1 MAGGPTPKNRDIARQ
16 REDEVMLLRTRE
28 RLEFR
33 EIAER
38 IGADVKNTYE
48 AWKRGRA
55 RQHQEATEA
64 FGAYVGE
71 QLATC
76 RQVVDGLMPMV
87 RAGGMHAPKA
97 GEAIVRAMDHEAKLL
112 GLYAPVTAN
121 VTATDEMTARVKA
134 LADEIAQLEET

>member
-1 MAGGPTPKNRDIARQ
+1 MATKHNEDIARE
-16 REDEVMLLRTRE
+16 REDRVMLLRTRD
-28 RLEFR
+28 RMQFR
-33 EIAER
+33 EIAEE

-55 RQHQEATEA
+55 RLHQEAA
-64 FGAYVGE
+64 DSFGAYVGE

-76 RQVVDGLMPMV
+76 QQVIDGLMPMV

-112 GLYAPVTAN
+112 GLYAPVKAS
-121 VTATDEMTARVKA
+121 VQITDEMTARVKA
-134 LADEIAQLEET
+134 LADEIAQLEDT

>member
-1 MAGGPTPKNRDIARQ
+1 MATKKNADIARQ

-48 AWKRGRA
+48 AWKRGRT
-55 RQHQEATEA
+55 RLHQEAA
-64 FGAYVGE
+64 DSFGAYVGE

-76 RQVVDGLMPMV
+76 KQVIDGLMPQV
-87 RAGGMHAPKA
+87 FAGGMNASKA
-97 GEAIVRAMDHEAKLL
+97 AEAIVKAMDHEAKLL
-112 GLYAPVTAN
+112 GLYAPVKAN
-121 VTATDEMTARVKA
+121 VTVTDEMTTRIKA

>member
-1 MAGGPTPKNRDIARQ
+1 VATKKNADVARQ

-55 RQHQEATEA
+55 RLHQEAAES

-76 RQVVDGLMPMV
+76 KQLIDGLMPQV
-87 RAGGMHAPKA
+87 FAGGLNGSKA
-97 GEAIVRAMDHEAKLL
+97 AEAVVRAMDHEAKLL
-112 GLYAPVTAN
+112 GLYAPVRSN
-121 VTATDEMTARVKA
+121 VTVTDEMTARVKA
-134 LADEIAQLEET
+134 LADELAQLEET

>member
-1 MAGGPTPKNRDIARQ
+1 MATKRNADVARQ
-16 REDEVMLLRTRE
+16 REDEVMILRTRE

-33 EIAER
+33 EIADR

-55 RQHQEATEA
+55 RLHQEAAES

-76 RQVVDGLMPMV
+76 KQLIDGLMPAV
-87 RAGGMHAPKA
+87 FAGGLNGSKA
-97 GEAIVRAMDHEAKLL
+97 AEAVVRAMDHEAKLL
-112 GLYAPVTAN
+112 GLYAPVRSN
-121 VTATDEMTARVKA
+121 VTVTDEMTARVKA
-134 LADEIAQLEET
+134 LADELAQLEET

>member
-1 MAGGPTPKNRDIARQ
+1 MATKQNAEIARQ
-16 REDEVMLLRTRE
+16 REDEVMLLRTRD
-28 RLEFR
+28 RMAFR
-33 EIAER
+33 DIADQ

-55 RQHQEATEA
+55 RLHQEAADA
-64 FGAYVGE
+64 FGTYVGE

-76 RQVVDGLMPMV
+76 QHVIDGLMPMV

-112 GLYAPVTAN
+112 GLYAPVKAN
-121 VTATDEMTARVKA
+121 VQITDEMTARVKA

>member
-1 MAGGPTPKNRDIARQ
+1 MATKKNEDLARQ
-16 REDEVMLLRTRE
+16 REDEVMILRTRE

-48 AWKRGRA
+48 AWKRGRT
-55 RQHQEATEA
+55 RLHQEAADA

-76 RQVVDGLMPMV
+76 RQIIDGLMP
-87 RAGGMHAPKA
+87 RIIQGDAKA
-97 GEAIVRAMDHEAKLL
+97 AEAAVRAMDHEAKLL
-112 GLYAPVTAN
+112 GLYAPVKAS
-121 VTATDEMTARVKA
+121 VTVTDEMTARVKA

>member
-1 MAGGPTPKNRDIARQ
+1 MAGPTAKNRDVARQ
-16 REDEVMLLRTRE
+16 REDEVMILRTRE

-55 RQHQEATEA
+55 RLHKEAAEA
-64 FGAYVGE
+64 FGTYVGE

-76 RQVVDGLMPMV
+76 REVIDGLMPMV
-87 RAGGMHAPKA
+87 RTGGMHAPKA

-112 GLYAPVTAN
+112 GLYAPVKQN
-121 VTATDEMTARVKA
+121 VQITDEMTARVKA
-134 LADEIAQLEET
+134 LADEIAQLEDT

>member
-1 MAGGPTPKNRDIARQ
+1 MAGPTAKNRDVAEM
-16 REDEVMLLRTRE
+16 REDEVMILRTRD

-55 RQHQEATEA
+55 RLHREAAES
-64 FGAYVGE
+64 FGTYVGE

-76 RQVVDGLMPMV
+76 REVIDGLMPMV

-112 GLYAPVTAN
+112 GLYAPVKAN
-121 VTATDEMTARVKA
+121 VTVTDEMTAKVKA
-134 LADEIAQLEET
+134 LADEIAQLEDA

>member
-1 MAGGPTPKNRDIARQ
+1 MATKANAEIARE
-16 REDEVMLLRTRE
+16 REDRVMLLRTRD
-28 RLEFR
+28 RMSFR
-33 EIAER
+33 DIATEID
-38 IGADVKNTYE
+38 ADVKNTYQ

-55 RQHQEATEA
+55 RLHQEATEA

-76 RQVVDGLMPMV
+76 QQVIDGLMPMV

-112 GLYAPVTAN
+112 GLYAPVKAN
-121 VTATDEMTARVKA
+121 VQITEEMTARIHA
-134 LADEIAQLEET
+134 LADEIAQLEDT

>member
-1 MAGGPTPKNRDIARQ
+1 MATKKNEDIARQ
-16 REDEVMLLRTRE
+16 REDEVMLLRTRD

-38 IGADVKNTYE
+38 IGADVKNTYQ

-55 RQHQEATEA
+55 RLHQEAAES

-76 RQVVDGLMPMV
+76 RQVIDGLMPMV

-112 GLYAPVTAN
+112 GLYAPVKHN
-121 VTATDEMTARVKA
+121 VTVTDEMTARVKA
-134 LADEIAQLEET
+134 LADELAALDDA

>member
-1 MAGGPTPKNRDIARQ
+1 MATKRNEEIARM
-16 REDEVMLLRTRE
+16 REDEVMLLRTRD

-38 IGADVKNTYE
+38 IGADVKNTYM

-55 RQHQEATEA
+55 RLHQEAVEA

-76 RQVVDGLMPMV
+76 KQVIDGLMPMV
-87 RAGGMHAPKA
+87 RAGGPNAPKA
-97 GEAIVRAMDHEAKLL
+97 AEAIVRAMDHEAKLI
-112 GLYAPVTAN
+112 GLYAPVKTN
-121 VTATDEMTARVKA
+121 VTITDEMTARVKA
-134 LADEIAQLEET
+134 LADELAALDDA

>member
-1 MAGGPTPKNRDIARQ
+1 MATKRNEEIARQ
-16 REDEVMLLRTRE
+16 REDEVMLLRTRD

-38 IGADVKNTYE
+38 IGADVKNTYQ

-55 RQHQEATEA
+55 RLHQEAA
-64 FGAYVGE
+64 DSFGAYVGE

-76 RQVVDGLMPMV
+76 RQVIDGLMPMV

-112 GLYAPVTAN
+112 GLYAPVKQN
-121 VTATDEMTARVKA
+121 VTITDEMTARVKA
-134 LADEIAQLEET
+134 LADEIAQLEDS

>member
-1 MAGGPTPKNRDIARQ
+1 MATSKNADIARQ
-16 REDEVMLLRTRE
+16 REDEVMLLRTRD

-55 RQHQEATEA
+55 RLHKEASEA
-64 FGAYVGE
+64 FGTYVGE

-76 RQVVDGLMPMV
+76 RQVIDGLMPMV
-87 RAGGMHAPKA
+87 RAGGPNAPKA

-112 GLYAPVTAN
+112 GLYAPVKASVQITE
-121 VTATDEMTARVKA
+121 EMTARVRA
-134 LADEIAQLEET
+134 LADEIAALDGA

>member
-1 MAGGPTPKNRDIARQ
+1 MAGPTAKNRDVAEM
-16 REDEVMLLRTRE
+16 REDEVMILRTRE

-33 EIAER
+33 AIAEQ

-55 RQHQEATEA
+55 RLHREAAEA
-64 FGAYVGE
+64 FGTYVGE

-76 RQVVDGLMPMV
+76 REVIDGLMPMV

-112 GLYAPVTAN
+112 GLYAPVKTN
-121 VTATDEMTARVKA
+121 VTVTDEMTAKVKA
-134 LADEIAQLEET
+134 LADEIAQLEDV